1 MAIGFAALHAHKPGI
16 LTFLLCAYIL
26 SYEGYF
32 VISGTITND
41 SKADEREMQSNPS
54 YIFHKKQHDKT
65 SKAYDRLRKRYDDPE
80 DKMYENSWFKE
91 KYVQPAWEKY
101 QKATRELQENRSAQ
115 VMFGHDSLLKILY
128 RIGLVLLSMILVHRL
143 FSPIAAPQGWPSR
156 LAPGPGSNN
165 FV

>member
-1 MAIGFAALHAHKPGI
+1 MHPTRRGSLTRRLIHAHRLCGPPCAQTRNS
-16 LTFLLCAYIL
+16 TFLLCAYIL

-54 YIFHKKQHDKT
+54 YIFFTKNNDKT

-91 KYVQPAWEKY
+91 NTCNPHGKN
-101 QKATRELQENRSAQ
+101 TRRRRGN
-115 VMFGHDSLLKILY
+115 FKK
-128 RIGLVLLSMILVHRL
+128 
-143 FSPIAAPQGWPSR
+143 IAAPK
-156 LAPGPGSNN
+156 
-165 FV
+165 